1 MVAVDLTYTCMYV
14 QKSFPTATPASQ
26 LFNTPY
32 VAPYLGIFLQSP
44 KAHSNEFIGLILQQI
59 E

>member
-44 KAHSNEFIGLILQQI
+44 KAHSNEFIGLI
-59 E
+59 